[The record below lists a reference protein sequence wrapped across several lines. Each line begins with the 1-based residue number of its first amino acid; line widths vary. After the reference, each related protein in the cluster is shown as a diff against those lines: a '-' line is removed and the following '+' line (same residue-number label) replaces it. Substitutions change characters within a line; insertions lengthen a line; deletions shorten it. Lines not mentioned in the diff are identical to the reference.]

1 MLYTLKDS
9 SMIMTIILGTLFI
22 FSVATSA
29 EVYKC
34 TDADGKLTY
43 SDSRCADDAEA
54 VDVKVQS
61 SGLQMG
67 AQGDWTGTINANRAR
82 DKERSIDKHQHN
94 ISKLMSARSSQLDRL
109 RRNQSRANNNAAGAA
124 YRQSIAT
131 EMQAVAQD
139 YNARIQFERDSI
151 LELRDHD

>member
-1 MLYTLKDS
+1 MKYLLMMLCLAS
-9 SMIMTIILGTLFI
+9 G
-22 FSVATSA
+22 FSAA
-29 EVYKC
+29 EIYKC
-34 TDADGKLTY
+34 TDDKGKLTF
-43 SDSRCADDAEA
+43 SDDRCADNAEA

-82 DKERSIDKHQHN
+82 EKDRAIDKHQRN

-109 RRNQSRANNNAAGAA
+109 RRNQSKANNNAAGAA

-131 EMQAVAQD
+131 EMQAVTQD
-139 YNARIQFERDSI
+139 YNARISAERAVIEDLKSQ
-151 LELRDHD
+151 